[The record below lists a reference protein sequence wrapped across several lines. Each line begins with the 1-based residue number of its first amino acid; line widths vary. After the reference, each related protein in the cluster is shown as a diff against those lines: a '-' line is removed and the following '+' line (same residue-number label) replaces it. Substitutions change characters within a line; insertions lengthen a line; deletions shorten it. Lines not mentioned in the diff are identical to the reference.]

1 MVEKEVKIKD
11 ETMETN
17 YESEADSIEEE
28 IKQIKI
34 RVRPERAKIDTTLI
48 EKGKAPLKKNGEPS
62 MRGVKKEKEK
72 EKIPTLGKITEALPP
87 TIHSQILGVKIN
99 NGPEV
104 KQPDNGISLEEV
116 ARRKQLLKDYLMG
129 KI

>member
-62 MRGVKKEKEK
+62 MRGVKKEK
-72 EKIPTLGKITEALPP
+72 IPTLGKITEALPP

-99 NGPEV
+99 SEPEV